1 MLAPVARLL
10 REQTAATHE
19 HITSSLGLLD
29 PQLSRSRLRIVLA
42 RFAGYWQSAERLVD
56 GWALERPDEA
66 AALQWPR
73 RRRVEIL
80 HQDLLRLGMSVRAV
94 TELPEAPAPFADAVP
109 TDAEV
114 YGWLYLSEVA
124 TGGDVAPEHEEDDGP
139 FVDVGLFHAHVDG
152 LWESYLEQLRTWA
165 GDSGERREAVLAA
178 AVAGFDALEEWVTPV
193 TLYAPAGRRP

>member
-1 MLAPVARLL
+1 MLAPVARQL

-29 PQLSRSRLRIVLA
+29 PDLSRSRLRIVLA

-56 GWALERPDEA
+56 AWAIGRPDEA

-94 TELPEAPAPFADAVP
+94 TELPEAPAPFAGPIP

-114 YGWLYLSEVA
+114 YGWLYVSEVA
-124 TGGDVAPEHEEDDGP
+124 THGDVPSEQEPDDGP
-139 FVDVGLFHAHVDG
+139 LADIGVFQAYADG
-152 LWESYLEQLRTWA
+152 LWDAYLHQLRTWA
-165 GDSGERREAVLAA
+165 GDSTERREDVVAA
-178 AVAGFDALEEWVTPV
+178 ARAGFDVLEDWVTPV
-193 TLYAPAGRRP
+193 SLYAPAGRRA